1 MDKVV
6 VACFFLKMNKF
17 ILLAL
22 VVLAVKA
29 DPKPN
34 IVLIVTD
41 DLVRGLKLQMSEFFE
56 NIPSRVHT
64 MQVIVVEIRS

>member
-1 MDKVV
+1 
-6 VACFFLKMNKF
+6 MNKF